1 MGGLG
6 GNKSADNTD
15 LRRET
20 QRDNT
25 GESRGG
31 GHGEEVMMD

>member
-6 GNKSADNTD
+6 GNTSADNTD

-20 QRDNT
+20 QRDNNR
-25 GESRGG
+25 ESRGG